1 MLVLPWAE
9 IQVFFVFPSK
19 DIHCVTF
26 FQNQLLAYSELS
38 WVRQGVE
45 KIPCINLSRSRIFT
59 IDLRRQQTMESSW
72 IELHDR
78 IVRLNWIYCIF
89 LKNVYLEAASLL
101 WLVLI
106 DHLHPWEEIAFLRT
120 WSFPSPRHHQPGPN
134 ISEAMWGLCALKRL
148 PQNVL
153 FSNTHDFIIL
163 HATDFLFQICQ
174 FIFNAS
180 TNIPY
185 WFWWFSLLAWK
196 LLTI

>member
-1 MLVLPWAE
+1 M
-9 IQVFFVFPSK
+9 
-19 DIHCVTF
+19 
-26 FQNQLLAYSELS
+26 
-38 WVRQGVE
+38 
-45 KIPCINLSRSRIFT
+45 
-59 IDLRRQQTMESSW
+59 
-72 IELHDR
+72 
-78 IVRLNWIYCIF
+78 NWICCIF
-89 LKNVYLEAASLL
+89 LKNVYLEAAPLL

-120 WSFPSPRHHQPGPN
+120 WSFSLRLAIISPAHTYSRQ
-134 ISEAMWGLCALKRL
+134 CL

-196 LLTI
+196 LLTIYLHELQLCLKNAFMKRPVIVEVEVEDHEFENPIFQKLFYRLKITFLHILSESSW